1 MSPFSSSSLTLNG
14 LLTYYSLVGGNILMY
29 GTRVEDWSATGVSN
43 LVVLNRQ
50 TQDKCFCIS
59 FEMMTYK
66 GKLRRWVQVGD

>member
-50 TQDKCFCIS
+50 TRSHLK
-59 FEMMTYK
+59 
-66 GKLRRWVQVGD
+66 